1 MNALFY
7 NLHNKSVEDLTQ
19 FGLDDLNNKI
29 LCTPPGRSPI
39 AVLLEDPLRA
49 MRIVRFAVKYN
60 FQIENE
66 LWNALQSKDV
76 HKALKLKVSPERV
89 VTELDKMI
97 LASFNHSHLSI
108 IEHAT
113 MMGSVDGS
121 VDNGETKQLIKPE
134 IILSKLGLHKA
145 IFNRDDCNWNDTTG
159 KIDENIF

>member
-29 LCTPPGRSPI
+29 LRTPPGRSPI

-66 LWNALQSKDV
+66 LWNALQNKDV

-108 IEHAT
+108 IDN
-113 MMGSVDGS
+113 G

>member
-1 MNALFY
+1 MEFIEILKGQGQQFNPAIKKGAMVLFFSDGCGHC
-7 NLHNKSVEDLTQ
+7 NVMKPQ
-19 FGLDDLNNKI
+19 
-29 LCTPPGRSPI
+29 
-39 AVLLEDPLRA
+39 
-49 MRIVRFAVKYN
+49 
-60 FQIENE
+60 
-66 LWNALQSKDV
+66 WNALQNKDV

-113 MMGSVDGS
+113 MMDSVDGS

-145 IFNRDDCNWNDTTG
+145 IFNRDDCNWNDTTS